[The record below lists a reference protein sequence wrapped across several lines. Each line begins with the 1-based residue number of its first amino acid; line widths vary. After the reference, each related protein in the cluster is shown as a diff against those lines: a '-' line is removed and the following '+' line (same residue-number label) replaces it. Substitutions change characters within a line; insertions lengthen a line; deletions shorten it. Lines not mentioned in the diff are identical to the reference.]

1 MASKC
6 AFTLVLVMSFCRVWG
21 SDPTERVAK
30 VSDSNRISIDSI
42 QTVSCRYSTL
52 TTQSHG
58 KTEQTLPAAYWKS
71 NSVVREFVRN
81 GDQWGDELCVDGVVS
96 SKSTYLNEKGKIA
109 IAGSISSSSSFA
121 LGIDRFAENCLF
133 VFVRGNAKPP
143 VMVGFGD
150 LLKSLPHK
158 IINTT
163 SVTEQGRELVKVEV
177 EFEPNSLNT
186 YWFDIGYNYLVKRVK
201 LDYISPFTKNR
212 ENYVREVQKFYNAG
226 NGVYFPELIT
236 VTHADPE
243 GKVFSTTTV
252 TITDIRVNKPIPPS
266 DLTLTFPPGTE
277 VHNHITNKISK
288 VAADG
293 KIIDTGES
301 IRQPSPPVSPSAN
314 IATPQVM
321 THEKTVEREPLIN
334 RILPYLSLVLL
345 LGACAVFFY
354 RRRVLRKLEQE

>member
-1 MASKC
+1 
-6 AFTLVLVMSFCRVWG
+6 
-21 SDPTERVAK
+21 
-30 VSDSNRISIDSI
+30 
-42 QTVSCRYSTL
+42 
-52 TTQSHG
+52 
-58 KTEQTLPAAYWKS
+58 
-71 NSVVREFVRN
+71 
-81 GDQWGDELCVDGVVS
+81 
-96 SKSTYLNEKGKIA
+96 
-109 IAGSISSSSSFA
+109 
-121 LGIDRFAENCLF
+121 
-133 VFVRGNAKPP
+133 
-143 VMVGFGD
+143 MVGFGE

-158 IINTT
+158 TIIAT
-163 SVTEQGRELVKVEV
+163 SITEQGRELVKVEV

-301 IRQPSPPVSPSAN
+301 IRQPPPPVSPSAN
-314 IATPQVM
+314 TATPQVV

-345 LGACAVFFY
+345 LGAGVVFFY
-354 RRRVLRKLEQE
+354 RRRMQRKLEQES

>member
-1 MASKC
+1 
-6 AFTLVLVMSFCRVWG
+6 
-21 SDPTERVAK
+21 
-30 VSDSNRISIDSI
+30 
-42 QTVSCRYSTL
+42 
-52 TTQSHG
+52 
-58 KTEQTLPAAYWKS
+58 
-71 NSVVREFVRN
+71 
-81 GDQWGDELCVDGVVS
+81 
-96 SKSTYLNEKGKIA
+96 
-109 IAGSISSSSSFA
+109 
-121 LGIDRFAENCLF
+121 
-133 VFVRGNAKPP
+133 
-143 VMVGFGD
+143 MVGFGD